1 MKIIESEGHDWSM
14 TPRESGRYKNAPQS
28 GSIDRPRRSPFAVVR
43 VRV

>member
-14 TPRESGRYKNAPQS
+14 TPCESGSYKKNAPQLT
-28 GSIDRPRRSPFAVVR
+28 IDRPRRSPFVVVR